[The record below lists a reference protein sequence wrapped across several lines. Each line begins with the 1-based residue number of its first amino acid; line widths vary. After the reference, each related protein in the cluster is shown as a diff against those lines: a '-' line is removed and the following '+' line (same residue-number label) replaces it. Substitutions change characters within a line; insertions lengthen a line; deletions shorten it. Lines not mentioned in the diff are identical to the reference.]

1 MKPSTKL
8 FVSDSETIHGVSQEL
23 QSGRRSSV
31 EVVQDCLD
39 RIDQSEAQV
48 QAWVRV
54 DRDGAM
60 AQARERDR
68 ELAAGRWRGPLHGI
82 PIAIKDLVDVAG
94 FPTLAGLR
102 FRANHVATEDATIVA
117 RLREAGAVI
126 LGKTVTTQA
135 ATFDPP
141 PTRNPW
147 NLERTPGGSSSGSA
161 AAVATG
167 MCLGAVGSQTG
178 GSITRPASY
187 CGVAGCKPTYGRV
200 SVHGIL
206 PLAPSMDHPGPLART
221 VHDLAILLDVLA
233 GPDARDPLGAA
244 LPAPAIF
251 HRMRNDQ
258 PAAAPRLGRL
268 RGLFEEL
275 ADPVVHR
282 SFEEALKRLDKAGA
296 SIREPSLPPS
306 FAEVLRRHRTIMAV
320 EAAAWHQPWF
330 QKHPDEYLP
339 RITELLN
346 EGLATPAPEYARCR
360 QHQVQL
366 SREMLDCFRDVD
378 VLVTPATTTPAP
390 DRATTGNPAFNSPWS
405 YTGLPVVSFPIGLA
419 PDGLPLSIQLVG
431 RPWGETDLFRAAAG
445 CEAVMRKTPPG

>member
-1 MKPSTKL
+1 MRPGLKL
-8 FVSDSETIHGVSQEL
+8 FPADSETIHGVSQEL
-23 QSGRRSSV
+23 QSSRRSSV
-31 EVVQDCLD
+31 EVVQECLA
-39 RIDQSEAQV
+39 RIDQHEAQI

-54 DRDGAM
+54 DRDGAL

-68 ELAAGRWRGPLHGI
+68 ELVAGRWRGSLHGI
-82 PIAIKDLVDVAG
+82 PIAIKDLVDVTG

-102 FRANHVATEDATIVA
+102 FRSDDVATEDATIVC

-167 MCLGAVGSQTG
+167 MCLGAIGSQTG

-187 CGVAGCKPTYGRV
+187 CGIAGCKPTYRRV
-200 SVHGIL
+200 SLHGIL
-206 PLAPSMDHPGPLART
+206 PLAPSMDHPGPIART

-233 GPDARDPLGAA
+233 GPDARDPVCASA
-244 LPAPAIF
+244 PAPAVY
-251 HRMRNDQ
+251 RALLRDQ
-258 PAAAPRLGRL
+258 PAAPRLGRL

-275 ADPVVHR
+275 ADPVVQQ
-282 SFEEALKRLDKAGA
+282 SFEEALKLLGKAGA
-296 SIREPSLPPS
+296 SIQEQALPPS
-306 FAEVLRRHRTIMAV
+306 FSEVIRRHRTIMAV
-320 EAAAWHQPWF
+320 EAAAWHEPLF
-330 QKHPDEYLP
+330 EKHPDDYLP

-378 VLVTPATTTPAP
+378 ALVTPATTTPAP

-405 YTGLPVVSFPIGLA
+405 YTGLPVVSFPIGLS

-431 RPWGETDLFRAAAG
+431 RPWGETALFRAAAW
-445 CEAVMRKTPPG
+445 CEAVIRKASPG